1 MIYIQHNSY
10 NLGSEY
16 IVERDFRRLYRPKD
30 QDSSSVL
37 KQSFFFLYVMTELN
51 QGISTMW
58 LLTQDLKRGTTSIG
72 MQNRW
77 KNYIRASILDKEP
90 EATDGSGMCI

>member
-37 KQSFFFLYVMTELN
+37 KQSFFFSVCDNGTEPRNLN
-51 QGISTMW
+51 NVVAYTRPK
-58 LLTQDLKRGTTSIG
+58 KRYNIIG
-72 MQNRW
+72 VQNRW

-90 EATDGSGMCI
+90 EATDGS